1 MLDKESSRNQHTKWR
16 MILSSILSAP
26 LSVPHLL
33 QQEQMGGTEGALA
46 RFVTNLLPV
55 APGEDVFLKSLVDK
69 T

>member
-1 MLDKESSRNQHTKWR
+1 